1 MLQSIEK
8 VYVCSAYVLLMFWL
22 SYTPV
27 SKWIGDSFDILSMCF
42 RCAFDVFP
50 MCFRYTSYV
59 FPMCFRC
66 ILCTLQRLDRPV
78 CGLGRVVNG
87 HTLRAG
93 AALFGGGSAAIGR
106 KEVLLFVKYA
116 SCVVFPIK
124 SSTFAAFFALYAIV
138 RGHVIIFLICR
149 FLLLKRTYRL
159 CRKYA
164 VGTINR

>member
-1 MLQSIEK
+1 
-8 VYVCSAYVLLMFWL
+8 MFCL

-27 SKWIGDSFDILSMCF
+27 SKWIGDSFDIISMCF
-42 RCAFDVFP
+42 LCISYMLSICFLCASDVFHI
-50 MCFRYTSYV
+50 CFLCASDVLSMY
-59 FPMCFRC
+59 FRC
-66 ILCTLQRLDRPV
+66 ILCTLQTQDRPV

-138 RGHVIIFLICR
+138 RSYVIIFLICR
-149 FLLLKRTYRL
+149 FLLLKRNYRL

-164 VGTINR
+164 VGAINR

>member
-1 MLQSIEK
+1 MFCL
-8 VYVCSAYVLLMFWL
+8 CSAYVLVILYAGIEMDRGFFRYTFDVL
-22 SYTPV
+22 PMCFLCISYVLP
-27 SKWIGDSFDILSMCF
+27 MCF
-42 RCAFDVFP
+42 RCASDVLS
-50 MCFRYTSYV
+50 MY
-59 FPMCFRC
+59 FRC

-138 RGHVIIFLICR
+138 RSHVIIFLICR
-149 FLLLKRTYRL
+149 FLLLKRNYRL